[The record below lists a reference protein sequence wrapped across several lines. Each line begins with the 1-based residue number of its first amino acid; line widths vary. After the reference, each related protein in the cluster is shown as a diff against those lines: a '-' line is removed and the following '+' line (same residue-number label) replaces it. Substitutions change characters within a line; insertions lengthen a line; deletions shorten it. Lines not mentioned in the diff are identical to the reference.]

1 MNNISNKQQGFLS
14 RFLVLLY
21 GMVCYFIFLGTFLY
35 AIGFVGNFIVPKSI
49 DYGLQGG
56 ADNAWLVNIL
66 LLSLFAV
73 QHSVMARQGF
83 KKWWTKIIPKSIERS
98 TFVLL
103 SSLVLIM
110 LFYYWRPIPDV
121 IWNVQGTLAG
131 ILLTVLSLT
140 GWLIVLVGTFLINH
154 FNLFGLQQVYLNM
167 KNSEPKKP
175 QFVKPL
181 FYKVVRHP
189 LMLGFIIA
197 FWATP
202 FMTVGHLLFAF
213 ATTGYILVAIQIEE
227 RDMVKFHGE
236 EYKRY
241 QQEVSQIIPLPPKKQ
256 VAVMGKEFSN

>member
-1 MNNISNKQQGFLS
+1 MNNVSNKQQGLLS

-21 GMVCYFIFLGTFLY
+21 GVVSYFIFLGTFLY
-35 AIGFVGNFIVPKSI
+35 AIGFVGNYIVPKSI
-49 DYGLQGG
+49 DNGFQGG
-56 ADNAWLVNIL
+56 TDNAWLINIL

-83 KKWWTKIIPKSIERS
+83 KKWWTKIIPQPIERS
-98 TFVLL
+98 TFVLI
-103 SSLVLIM
+103 SSLVLIL
-110 LFYYWRPIPDV
+110 LFYYWRPMPEI
-121 IWNVQGTLAG
+121 IWSVDNSLL
-131 ILLTVLSLT
+131 IFLLTVLFFA
-140 GWLIVLVGTFLINH
+140 GWFIVLLGTFLINH

-167 KNSEPKKP
+167 KNSEPQKP

-202 FMTVGHLLFAF
+202 HMTLGHLLFAF
-213 ATTGYILVAIQIEE
+213 ATTGYILVAIQLEE
-227 RDMVKFHGE
+227 RDMVKFHGKD
-236 EYKRY
+236 YIRY

-256 VAVMGKEFSN
+256 VAAIEKEYSN